1 MSKEMKNH
9 NKKLDGVLD
18 IELLE
23 DEDYGLLKMAEA
35 NGITVNEMIK
45 QILRKKLIKEG
56 YLKEE

>member
-1 MSKEMKNH
+1 
-9 NKKLDGVLD
+9 
-18 IELLE
+18 
-23 DEDYGLLKMAEA
+23 MAEA